1 LPAFLSGKVEAG
13 SKKGLHTK
21 DACSILGFSAEE
33 AQRTFS
39 GFRIIAEEALNK
51 KLLLPIA
58 TLVSSIF
65 FILLGMRIPELDG
78 SHRPKQ
84 RLRAVVESSVKDS
97 PEVCK
102 KQIADAGLPLLPEAV
117 AIPAPVIRFAEFVQ
131 ELPLYSVLT
140 ISCFPSR
147 ASPFVSSLFC

>member
-1 LPAFLSGKVEAG
+1 MLVLFWVSVQKKLSGRFFR
-13 SKKGLHTK
+13 
-21 DACSILGFSAEE
+21 FSV
-33 AQRTFS
+33 
-39 GFRIIAEEALNK
+39 IAEEALNK

-58 TLVSSIF
+58 LVSSIF
-65 FILLGMRIPELDG
+65 FTFLGMRIPEVNG